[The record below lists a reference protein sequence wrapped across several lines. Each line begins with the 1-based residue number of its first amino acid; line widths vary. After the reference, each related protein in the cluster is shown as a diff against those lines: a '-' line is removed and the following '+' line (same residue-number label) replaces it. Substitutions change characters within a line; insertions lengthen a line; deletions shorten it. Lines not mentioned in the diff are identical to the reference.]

1 MIPDTKIETVNR
13 NSRPQRPPGRRLD
26 LTALLVAMRPLHW
39 VKSVF
44 VLVPLA
50 FAGRLMDPVA
60 VFWSLLA
67 LVLFALASSA
77 VYLINDVFDRA
88 EDSRH
93 PSKRFRPVTCGRL
106 SVNHAVAF
114 AAVLGAGASL
124 VSIILNVWFGL
135 VVVSYLILNVAYSA
149 YLKRVVI
156 ADVIIVA
163 VGFIMRVIAGA
174 YVLQYETSTWILVC
188 TFGLALLIGFSKRR
202 YEIMMDGSSIQYNR
216 GYSPYFLDLL
226 IVLSGA
232 TILSAYVFYILS
244 RGSWQNGAAI
254 LASILVVFY
263 GVMRYVF
270 LIHRSEENLDH
281 TKLILTDKPLMA
293 ATLVWILLLI
303 TEIYI
308 YNPHLYHH

>member
-1 MIPDTKIETVNR
+1 MISDTQTKTVDRSPPPPSHSGKGLDKI
-13 NSRPQRPPGRRLD
+13 
-26 LTALLVAMRPLHW
+26 ALLAAMRPLHW

-50 FAGRLMDPVA
+50 FAGRLTDPVA
-60 VFWSLLA
+60 VGWSLFALA
-67 LVLFALASSA
+67 LFALASSA

-106 SVNHAVAF
+106 SVRHAVAT

-124 VSIILNVWFGL
+124 VSILLNAWFGL

-202 YEIMMDGSSIQYNR
+202 YEIIMDGSSIQYNR

-226 IVLSGA
+226 MILSGT

-254 LASILVVFY
+254 LTSVLVVFY

-281 TKLILTDKPLMA
+281 TKLILTDKPLMT
-293 ATLVWILLLI
+293 ATVVWILLLI

-308 YNPHLYHH
+308 YNPHLYHR